1 MSAPVSKSPLQE
13 CVGENNNINNKEN
26 VSDISNSKALRK
38 SYSDVCR
45 NSTVKRLAGENGS
58 IGQLDHSVLND
69 TRKTVY
75 NQHPTILVKLN
86 NVANACTAK
95 TILSS

>member
-1 MSAPVSKSPLQE
+1 MGPALG
-13 CVGENNNINNKEN
+13 CCDGAMDVGENVNIDNKEN
-26 VSDISNSKALRK
+26 MSVISNSNALRK

-45 NSTVKRLAGENGS
+45 NLTVKRLAGENGS
-58 IGQLDHSVLND
+58 NGLLDHSVLND
-69 TRKTVY
+69 TRTTVY
-75 NQHPTILVKLN
+75 NQHPALLVKLN